1 MADSIKCV
9 CSHCGT
15 KYRLPVEAQGR
26 AARCKRCG
34 EKFEVPHLQS
44 LEDNILT
51 WLTGPAEDEE
61 APPQPRIISM
71 PAAENP
77 NEESVAGRRLRG
89 TIRLKQNTPKEET
102 A

>member
-1 MADSIKCV
+1 MADTIKCV

-34 EKFEVPHLQS
+34 EKFEVPRLQS
-44 LEDNILT
+44 LEDSILT
-51 WLTGPAEDEE
+51 WLNTPDDDEE
-61 APPQPRIISM
+61 APAQPRIISM
-71 PAAENP
+71 PTGENP
-77 NEESVAGRRLRG
+77 NEGTVAGRRLRG